1 MLESKSRTR
10 ARQTKG
16 ILILRGNFLCLS
28 CPCSTFALQHGGFVP
43 REWLAA
49 KGLSLGL
56 FSVGNTLVR
65 KGLQLEKIGANFGPW
80 NTGPHIFMLS
90 NSCKF

>member
-1 MLESKSRTR
+1 MQNYGESKSRTR

-16 ILILRGNFLCLS
+16 ILILRGNFLFFS
-28 CPCSTFALQHGGFVP
+28 CPYSTFVLQHGGIVP

-49 KGLSLGL
+49 KGL
-56 FSVGNTLVR
+56 FSVGYTLLR
-65 KGLQLEKIGANFGPW
+65 REANFGPW
-80 NTGPHIFMLS
+80 NTGPNIFMLS

>member
-1 MLESKSRTR
+1 M
-10 ARQTKG
+10 
-16 ILILRGNFLCLS
+16 LCL
-28 CPCSTFALQHGGFVP
+28 CGFELYS
-43 REWLAA
+43 RWLP
-49 KGLSLGL
+49 LGL